1 MSKTFSL
8 ICNNNTNPVCAC
20 DFRLNIYGC
29 PEEYILVKSN
39 QILIG
44 YCFLLISCSIANL
57 YYLIVKKDYSFL
69 LQNQKYSGYLRLRP
83 QHTYHGIALAYF
95 SFGFISSRALSAS
108 LSILYPI
115 SIVYSTSAFKV
126 GTNFGNNTRS
136 SSTLSQRHQQEYQKS
151 TTSSSSYNKLLID
164 LVCLFMMIIPIVAF
178 ISLAG
183 ITGHYADKMNLD
195 MANKVFTIHNLIWIV
210 WIIIYVVIMLIVW
223 VRFIRIV
230 WENMNELM
238 EGNRNRST
246 ELQSKLVQLR
256 KSSINLSL
264 PVLGQVVVAIIYL
277 PAHLMY
283 GLFQRTDT
291 IFNHNINLLYFF
303 IWNFLIPVVAHIIQ
317 WIMTYN
323 VLTMPS
329 SSTKKT
335 FNDDNSTSHH
345 STSSSSFTINNN
357 DETNNINNDFSFFNK
372 DKKVETISMVE
383 LTRNNVEEGSISI
396 SLDYNKSILS
406 KLPSC
411 SSLKSNINNGR
422 YSKRHRNNNSF
433 DIIDNVS
440 NLSSS
445 CPLPH
450 SKFNK
455 RLSWNSKFHY
465 SSNRHSKNNDD
476 LINEHQDVP
485 LSPTPTMINQRLPSM
500 PTSPIRNINYRYS
513 TQTNLSDSTTLPNTP
528 TTPKMPKSFYKT
540 RTSTIE
546 FGVEESWLTEKPSF
560 YNDQE

>member
-69 LQNQKYSGYLRLRP
+69 LQNQKYGGYLRLRP

-95 SFGFISSRALSAS
+95 SSQSIHSLLLLYDTYPTIFWAEIGFISSRALSAS
-108 LSILYPI
+108 LSILYLI

-183 ITGHYADKMNLD
+183 ITGYYADKMNLD
-195 MANKVFTIHNLIWIV
+195 TANKVFTIHNLIWIV

-283 GLFQRTDT
+283 GLYQRTDT

-303 IWNFLIPVVAHIIQ
+303 IWNFLIPVVTHIIQ

-335 FNDDNSTSHH
+335 FNDDNSTSYH

-357 DETNNINNDFSFFNK
+357 DEINNINKDFSFFNNN
-372 DKKVETISMVE
+372 KKVETISMVE
-383 LTRNNVEEGSISI
+383 LTRIIFSQQNNDHNKKHNIKVLGNIFIKSISNPSLAKGIMFFLSNFVKKGEILEDQSEKELVEWGCGIIKEIITTNKVKIVEEI
-396 SLDYNKSILS
+396 
-406 KLPSC
+406 
-411 SSLKSNINNGR
+411 
-422 YSKRHRNNNSF
+422 
-433 DIIDNVS
+433 
-440 NLSSS
+440 
-445 CPLPH
+445 
-450 SKFNK
+450 
-455 RLSWNSKFHY
+455 
-465 SSNRHSKNNDD
+465 
-476 LINEHQDVP
+476 
-485 LSPTPTMINQRLPSM
+485 
-500 PTSPIRNINYRYS
+500 
-513 TQTNLSDSTTLPNTP
+513 
-528 TTPKMPKSFYKT
+528 
-540 RTSTIE
+540 
-546 FGVEESWLTEKPSF
+546 
-560 YNDQE
+560 

>member
-1 MSKTFSL
+1 
-8 ICNNNTNPVCAC
+8 
-20 DFRLNIYGC
+20 
-29 PEEYILVKSN
+29 
-39 QILIG
+39 
-44 YCFLLISCSIANL
+44 NL

-69 LQNQKYSGYLRLRP
+69 LQNQKYGGYLRLRP

-95 SFGFISSRALSAS
+95 SSQSIHS
-108 LSILYPI
+108 LLLLYDTYPTI
-115 SIVYSTSAFKV
+115 FWAEIYSTSAFKV

-183 ITGHYADKMNLD
+183 ITGYYADKMNLD
-195 MANKVFTIHNLIWIV
+195 TANKVFTIHNLIWIV

-277 PAHLMY
+277 PAHL
-283 GLFQRTDT
+283 
-291 IFNHNINLLYFF
+291 I
-303 IWNFLIPVVAHIIQ
+303 
-317 WIMTYN
+317 

-335 FNDDNSTSHH
+335 FNDDNSTSYH

-357 DETNNINNDFSFFNK
+357 DEINNINKDFSFFNNN
-372 DKKVETISMVE
+372 KKVETISMVE
-383 LTRNNVEEGSISI
+383 LTR
-396 SLDYNKSILS
+396 
-406 KLPSC
+406 
-411 SSLKSNINNGR
+411 
-422 YSKRHRNNNSF
+422 
-433 DIIDNVS
+433 
-440 NLSSS
+440 
-445 CPLPH
+445 
-450 SKFNK
+450 
-455 RLSWNSKFHY
+455 
-465 SSNRHSKNNDD
+465 
-476 LINEHQDVP
+476 
-485 LSPTPTMINQRLPSM
+485 
-500 PTSPIRNINYRYS
+500 
-513 TQTNLSDSTTLPNTP
+513 
-528 TTPKMPKSFYKT
+528 
-540 RTSTIE
+540 
-546 FGVEESWLTEKPSF
+546 
-560 YNDQE
+560 